1 MMKGLTQV
9 RRKKALGLGEEV
21 GLEAVEQPSQHK
33 TRMEPRQRWDGVAG
47 AGSRNQTKLISSQLP
62 IQ

>member
-1 MMKGLTQV
+1 M
-9 RRKKALGLGEEV
+9 GEEV
-21 GLEAVEQPSQHK
+21 GLEAVEQPPQHK

-47 AGSRNQTKLISSQLP
+47 AGSRNQTKLISSQLL